1 MDKKISSEESALINI
16 SEQFEIEILYHL
28 FSALENLSTRA
39 SNVRDVKAIIKL
51 SKFIKKILNN
61 RNYFVMI
68 DNTKC
73 SNNPPNSCQ
82 NNV

>member
-28 FSALENLSTRA
+28 FAALENLSTRA